1 MTISTAIE
9 SESARSAKYDIE
21 SIQDPE
27 TGTESES
34 AKAAKTSASCK
45 DIPAETDVPIPQNAG
60 FSIMGDSI
68 STLGG
73 FIPQGWRCH
82 YEGEVS
88 IAGIKSDKDTWWG
101 KVIMHF
107 GGHLVAN
114 SSFSGSTVEGFGFP
128 AGCSLERA
136 RALIG
141 RAGEKPQIVLVFMGI
156 NDYGWGGARNQVMG
170 MSSSRTANPEDLGGQ
185 APVALTVDSTALTRF
200 EEAYAAM
207 LRNIHAVAPDA
218 QLWCLT
224 LSPAVSNETPH
235 PDFMYQARGVELD
248 QYNAAIRRCVQQE
261 GAHLADI
268 RAFDIDYESVD
279 NTHPSAR
286 GMMQLATMVEAQM
299 EGKPA
304 SPEKH
309 PELVDAPKSARHCTK
324 ITCEGCV
331 HSPIT
336 QNSWILSCG
345 KTHA

>member
-1 MTISTAIE
+1 MTINTAIE
-9 SESARSAKYDIE
+9 PESARNAKYDIE

-27 TGTESES
+27 TGTEPES
-34 AKAAKTSASCK
+34 AKAAKTPATCK
-45 DIPAETDVPIPQNAG
+45 DTPTEAGVPIPQNAG
-60 FSIMGDSI
+60 FSIVGDSR

-207 LRNIHAVAPDA
+207 LRNIHAVAPD
-218 QLWCLT
+218 
-224 LSPAVSNETPH
+224 
-235 PDFMYQARGVELD
+235 ELD